1 MYYFDYFLFFLIRCY
16 FIVKADKKY
25 IIVSIM
31 KVLSKEKFFLD
42 ELRENIIE
50 RFYEDRY
57 DDS

>member
-1 MYYFDYFLFFLIRCY
+1 
-16 FIVKADKKY
+16 
-25 IIVSIM
+25 M